1 MIVQVV
7 FGSIL
12 IVLGMCALIGLP
24 SISMHLQRRDAR
36 ANAFEKIERVVVA
49 DVQSI
54 ESAIAHVYEDEITP
68 RQTARDATESPVV
81 YH

>member
-7 FGSIL
+7 FGSVL
-12 IVLGMCALIGLP
+12 IVLGLCALIGLP

-36 ANAFEKIERVVVA
+36 ANAFERIERAVVLDVEKIESTLA
-49 DVQSI
+49 N
-54 ESAIAHVYEDEITP
+54 VYEGEIAP